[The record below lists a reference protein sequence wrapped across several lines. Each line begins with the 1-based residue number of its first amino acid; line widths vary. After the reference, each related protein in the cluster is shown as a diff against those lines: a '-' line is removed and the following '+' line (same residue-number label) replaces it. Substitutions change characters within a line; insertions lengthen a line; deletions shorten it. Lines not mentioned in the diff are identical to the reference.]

1 MSRAQTRDDVY
12 VGQTNMKFISHLTA
26 LDLPTSLRRRLGSYD
41 QQAQGYW
48 IDKTTGEYIEY
59 LLIKDTK

>member
-1 MSRAQTRDDVY
+1 MSRAQTPDDVY
-12 VGQTNMKFISHLTA
+12 VGHANMKFISHLTA
-26 LDLPTSLRRRLGSYD
+26 LYLPTSLRRRLGSYD